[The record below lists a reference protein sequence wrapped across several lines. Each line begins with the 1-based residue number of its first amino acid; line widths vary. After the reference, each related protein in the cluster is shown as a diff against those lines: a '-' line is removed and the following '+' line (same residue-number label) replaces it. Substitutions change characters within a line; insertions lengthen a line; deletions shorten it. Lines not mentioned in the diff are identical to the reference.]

1 LNKEYIFIYLQMANN
16 QCLRYIKNLCNVMI
30 FLIQL
35 IFIIILTY
43 VIYPLINMEINER
56 MSVILCCIIQILFS
70 ISSIIIY
77 YITNTYISNRIKTN
91 ESTYNR
97 L

>member
-1 LNKEYIFIYLQMANN
+1 MGNN

-35 IFIIILTY
+35 IFIVILTY

-56 MSVILCCIIQILFS
+56 MSVILCCVIQILFS

-77 YITNTYISNRIKTN
+77 YITNTYISNRIETN

>member
-1 LNKEYIFIYLQMANN
+1 MANN

-35 IFIIILTY
+35 IFIVIQIN

-56 MSVILCCIIQILFS
+56 MSVILCCVIQILFS

-77 YITNTYISNRIKTN
+77 YITNRFNFTILNFNRFN
-91 ESTYNR
+91 
-97 L
+97 

>member
-1 LNKEYIFIYLQMANN
+1 MANN

-35 IFIIILTY
+35 IFIVILTY

-56 MSVILCCIIQILFS
+56 MSVILCCVIQILFS

>member
-1 LNKEYIFIYLQMANN
+1 MGNN

-35 IFIIILTY
+35 IFIVILTY
-43 VIYPLINMEINER
+43 VIYPLINMKINER
-56 MSVILCCIIQILFS
+56 MSVILCCVIQILFS

>member
-1 LNKEYIFIYLQMANN
+1 
-16 QCLRYIKNLCNVMI
+16 MI

-35 IFIIILTY
+35 IFIVILTY

-56 MSVILCCIIQILFS
+56 MSVILCCVIQILFS

-91 ESTYNR
+91 EPTYNR

>member
-1 LNKEYIFIYLQMANN
+1 
-16 QCLRYIKNLCNVMI
+16 MI

>member
-1 LNKEYIFIYLQMANN
+1 MANN
-16 QCLRYIKNLCNVMI
+16 QCLRYIKNLCTTII

-35 IFIIILTY
+35 IFIVILTY

-56 MSVILCCIIQILFS
+56 MSVILCCVIQILFS